1 MILKT
6 DCKHFPGDRPCSYN
20 KLEGKICNNCE
31 HYSPIGFKILIIK
44 LDAVGDVLRTTAILP
59 ALKRK
64 YPNSHI
70 TWLTKKNASEIFA
83 NNKLVDCVLCFDD
96 ASLPF
101 RLQTEEFDLLIH
113 PDSSPASSPLAAI
126 VKSKIKC
133 GFTLDNKG
141 CVVPFSDG
149 AIEWFEMGAFDQVKK
164 KNEKTYQQIIHEIIN
179 LEYVKDEIQIH
190 LTDSELSFR
199 NSFVNKH
206 NLKRYKKIVGINT
219 GAGSRWQFKQWRLE
233 GIEFVIEKLIEKK
246 IGVILYGGN
255 EEAERNEYLSQ
266 KFPEAINSGT
276 NNTLRQFFALIDIPD
291 LVLTGDTMALH
302 AATALKKKI
311 VCFFGPTSSN
321 EIEDYG
327 RITKIIPDMDCL
339 VCYKMRCDFIPNCM
353 DLISEEKILQAILTN
368 L

>member
-20 KLEGKICNNCE
+20 KLEGKICNDCE
-31 HYSPIGFKILIIK
+31 HYSPIDFKILIIK

-64 YPNSHI
+64 YKNSHVTWI
-70 TWLTKKNASEIFA
+70 TKQNATPIFA
-83 NNKLVDCVLCFDD
+83 NNKFVDRVLAFENP
-96 ASLPF
+96 SLPF

-113 PDSSPASSPLAAI
+113 PDSSPVSSPIASI
-126 VKSKIKC
+126 VKAKEKF

-141 CVVPFSDG
+141 CVTPLNEN
-149 AIEWFEMGAFDQVKK
+149 ATEWFEMGAFDQFKK
-164 KNEKTYQQIIHEIIN
+164 KNKKSYQKIIHEIIG
-179 LEYVKDEIQIH
+179 LEYKRDEIQIF
-190 LTDSELSFR
+190 LSAEEKIFR
-199 NSFVNKH
+199 DQFYTKN
-206 NLKRYKKIVGINT
+206 NLSRFQNIVGINT
-219 GAGSRWQFKQWRLE
+219 GAGSRWQFKQWRLD
-233 GIEFVIEKLIEKK
+233 GIESVIKNLIGRN
-246 IGVILYGGN
+246 IGVILFGGK
-255 EEAERNEYLSQ
+255 EEEERNKYLSQ

-276 NNTLRQFFALIDIPD
+276 NNSLREFFALIDISNV
-291 LVLTGDTMALH
+291 VLTGDTMALH
-302 AATALKKKI
+302 AAAALKKNV

-327 RITKIIPDMDCL
+327 RIIKIVPEMDCL
-339 VCYKMRCDFIPNCM
+339 VCYKMECDFKPNCM